1 MMKLWLCAAAA
12 ATANYAEHS
21 AERLQT
27 QRDKCPWTTAIKNN
41 GGGDEIAYE
50 RAPTGLA
57 DIFSSMLTAFWYAT
71 LAKRP
76 LAVHWPESINTV
88 DIARRTQYNRPHR
101 LNANETYFKRTTEN
115 FKVELSRR
123 IATGDW
129 PRGKWTLSGNR
140 GISGWLFTNHRTAL
154 NASGVDARDA
164 IHAAGCALF
173 SLARPHV
180 QAYEKTVAPL
190 LAKLE
195 AAKKK
200 GPVVCVH
207 ARTGLMPELRR
218 SEGGKRTR
226 PDDEMHG
233 TRSSGISIDDVRGVV
248 NCAQDAEREAGGGAT
263 WFVAADSASLRADF
277 AEKFPGKIL
286 LADWAPDPFAAYQVG
301 GGSRGGGRRRPRA
314 RAEPGQLREALA
326 RTFAEWYALSRCDHL
341 VASRSGFS
349 RTAAAVAVATRNATV
364 RYVGRLDAPCR
375 RADAGSP
382 TERLLV
388 EGGAGL

>member
-1 MMKLWLCAAAA
+1 M
-12 ATANYAEHS
+12 
-21 AERLQT
+21 RL
-27 QRDKCPWTTAIKNN
+27 
-41 GGGDEIAYE
+41 
-50 RAPTGLA
+50 

-71 LAKRP
+71 LARRP
-76 LAVHWPESINTV
+76 LAIHWPESIDTV
-88 DIARRTQYNRPHR
+88 DLARRTPYDRPHR

-123 IATGDW
+123 ISTGDW
-129 PRGKWTLSGNR
+129 PRGRWTLSGNR
-140 GISGWLFTNHRTAL
+140 GVTGWLFAKHRDAL
-154 NASGVDARDA
+154 NASGVESSDA

-173 SLARPHV
+173 SLARPHA

-190 LAKLE
+190 LEKLE

-248 NCAQDAEREAGGGAT
+248 DCAQDAEREAGGAAT

-286 LADWAPDPFAAYQVG
+286 LADWAPDPFASYQVG

-314 RAEPGQLREALA
+314 RAEPDQLREALA

-375 RADAGSP
+375 RADAGSS

>member
-71 LAKRP
+71 LARRP

-123 IATGDW
+123 ITTGDW
-129 PRGKWTLSGNR
+129 PRGRWTLSGNR
-140 GISGWLFTNHRTAL
+140 GISGWLFANHRNAL

-180 QAYEKTVAPL
+180 QAYEKTISPL
-190 LAKLE
+190 LEKLE

-218 SEGGKRTR
+218 VDNGKRTR

-233 TRSSGISIDDVRGVV
+233 TRASGISIDDVRGVV
-248 NCAQDAEREAGGGAT
+248 NCAQDAEREAGGAAT
-263 WFVAADSASLRADF
+263 WFMAADSASSERTSPRSSPAKSCWRTGRRTPSRRTRSAAGRA
-277 AEKFPGKIL
+277 
-286 LADWAPDPFAAYQVG
+286 AA
-301 GGSRGGGRRRPRA
+301 GGGRA
-314 RAEPGQLREALA
+314 RGGAGPAARGAPA

-341 VASRSGFS
+341 VAC
-349 RTAAAVAVATRNATV
+349 A
-364 RYVGRLDAPCR
+364 
-375 RADAGSP
+375 
-382 TERLLV
+382 ERLLADGRGRRGRGRGTRPCATSGGWTRPAGAPTPGRRRSGLLV
-388 EGGAGL
+388 VGAGL